1 MIPPFPSGTFYVD
14 VTTSDVT
21 YPDGPVTVDADAST
35 LAGKAY
41 TVLLSF
47 KGYEVSTQASVSE
60 WDDTG
65 AGSGI
70 VTDQPTN

>member
-1 MIPPFPSGTFYVD
+1 M
-14 VTTSDVT
+14 
-21 YPDGPVTVDADAST
+21 DADAST